1 MASLYIHIPFCKK
14 ACHYCS
20 FYFVVSTSQKTN
32 FIEALFKEIEL
43 KSHFI
48 KTPIQTLFFGG
59 GTPSLF
65 SEKELEAILK
75 QLHRFFDL
83 SQMKELSIECNPDDI
98 NIEKLQSFQTL
109 GFNRIS
115 IGIQSFIEE
124 ELIEMNRSHNVF
136 QAQNA
141 IENALHYFE
150 NVSIDLMFNLPS
162 QSIENWQYNLETALS
177 FPIKHIST
185 YNLTIEEK
193 TALQRKIQNGTLQAP
208 PENYS
213 ALMYEYTMRRL
224 SDTMH
229 HYEISNFAVPGFE
242 SIHNQNYWFGKDYI
256 GFGPSA
262 HSFLDKKR
270 HYNISNL
277 NQYINNLKEDNI
289 CWERETLTLNNQW
302 NEFVLTRLRTYKGI
316 EIQEI
321 EHEFGIEYKQEFIK
335 NIQPFIDSDD
345 VCIKQNA
352 WILTDKGKLFAD
364 RISSD
369 LMIVD

>member
-20 FYFVVSTSQKTN
+20 FYFVVSTTQKRN
-32 FIEALFKEIEL
+32 FIEALLKEIEL
-43 KSHFI
+43 KKGFI
-48 KTPIQTLFFGG
+48 QQPIQTVFFGG

-65 SEKELEAILK
+65 SENELKEIIDHLK
-75 QLHRFFDL
+75 VHFDL
-83 SQMKELSIECNPDDI
+83 SQLKELSIECNPDDLDT
-98 NIEKLQSFQTL
+98 EKLKSFQEL

-115 IGIQSFIEE
+115 IGVQSFIDE
-124 ELIEMNRSHNVF
+124 ELVQMNRSHNHL
-136 QAQNA
+136 QAKNA
-141 IENALHYFE
+141 IIDATKYFE
-150 NVSIDLMFNLPS
+150 NVSIDLMFNLPN

-242 SIHNQNYWFGKDYI
+242 SIHNQNYWFGKNYV

-277 NQYINNLKEDNI
+277 NQYINQLKEDKI
-289 CWERETLTLNNQW
+289 CWEGETLTLNNQW